1 MNKKQKELLKIS
13 LTLTGVLIFAGTAIA
28 QLLLREALDFDN
40 DGAADLVYFNPN
52 TNTMWVKKSS
62 NGNTSSQQFGFSVY
76 TRDFFAPGDYDG
88 DSKADFA
95 VFRDSD
101 RTWYQYKS
109 NTGTLTTTQFGL
121 SGDESVARDY
131 DGDGKTD
138 IAVVRRIPPPSP
150 TPGTPPGN
158 GSMVWYILRS
168 TNGNIDSGTFGYD
181 TDYPVPGDYDGDGK
195 FDIAV
200 QRPGTMRASSVFY
213 AYLSG
218 SSTTA
223 ITSFGRGGDIAVPGD
238 YDGDGKTDL
247 AVVRDAVTSGQN
259 FIWYIL
265 PSSGGS
271 YYSFAW
277 GLADVDKT
285 AQADYD
291 GDGKTDPTVW
301 RSTTGTFWIL
311 KSTGGYSG
319 TSFGAFGDFPVA
331 GYDTH

>member
-1 MNKKQKELLKIS
+1 MNKKQIELIKIS
-13 LTLTGVLIFAGTAIA
+13 LTLAGVLIFAGTAIA

-40 DGAADLVYFNPN
+40 DGKADLVVFNAN
-52 TNTMWVKKSS
+52 TNTMSVKKSS
-62 NGNTSSQQFGFSVY
+62 NGNLTSQQFGFSVY
-76 TRDFFAPGDYDG
+76 KGDFFAPGDYDA

-95 VFRDSD
+95 VWRDSD

-121 SGDESVARDY
+121 PGDEPVARDY

-138 IAVVRRIPPPSP
+138 IAVVRRVAPSP
-150 TPGTPPGN
+150 TPAVYPTPGQ
-158 GSMVWYILRS
+158 MVWYILRS
-168 TNGNIDSGTFGYD
+168 TNGNIDSATFGYD
-181 TDYPVPGDYDGDGK
+181 TDFPVPGDYDGDGK
-195 FDIAV
+195 FDMAV
-200 QRPGTMRASSVFY
+200 QRPGTMRAQTYFY
-213 AYLSG
+213 AWLSG
-218 SSTTA
+218 SSSLSVTN
-223 ITSFGRGGDIAVPGD
+223 FGRGGDIAVPGD
-238 YDGDGKTDL
+238 YDGDGKTDI

-259 FIWYIL
+259 LTWYIL
-265 PSSGGS
+265 PSSTGS

-277 GLADVDKT
+277 GLADEDKT

-311 KSTGGYSG
+311 KSTGGYSSTAFG
-319 TSFGAFGDFPVA
+319 TLGDFPVA